1 MHKFVVANYKMNG
14 SEDFF
19 AFVNKKLNKERTKD
33 TKIVLCPP
41 FVYLHDFK
49 KNNAKLTK
57 NNIYLGA
64 QDLASEDNKKSTGQ
78 ISAKMIDEM
87 GCKYVIVGHSE
98 RRAIYETDEIVAKKA
113 IEAIR
118 HGLVPIVCVGEET
131 KDAGIAQV
139 KAQVKAVFKA
149 LKNAEMNE
157 KDLIIFA
164 YEPVWAIGTGEVPN
178 VKQINKAKQA
188 ILSVLDF
195 EPPVL
200 YGGSVNGQNYTEL
213 LGEMDGFL
221 LGGVSL
227 KVDEF
232 LSIVRGLE

>member
-19 AFVNKKLNKERTKD
+19 AFVIKKLKKLETKD

-41 FVYLHDFK
+41 FVYLHEFK

-57 NNIYLGA
+57 NNISLGA
-64 QDLASEDNKKSTGQ
+64 QDVASENNKKSTGQ
-78 ISAKMIDEM
+78 INADMLVDM

-98 RRAIYETDEIVAKKA
+98 RRAIYETDEIVAKKTV
-113 IEAIR
+113 EAIK
-118 HGLVPIVCVGEET
+118 HGLVPIVCVGEES
-131 KDAGIAQV
+131 KDAGITQV
-139 KAQVKAVFKA
+139 KAQVRAVFKA
-149 LKNAEMNE
+149 LKAEGLNAKENV
-157 KDLIIFA
+157 IFA

-195 EPPVL
+195 EPTVL
-200 YGGSVNGQNYTEL
+200 YGGSVNGQNYTDL

-232 LSIVRGLE
+232 LSIVRGVQ